1 MKTKNIKRKKYL
13 TGGKVNTYVEDPTT
27 EIAKNAIMLAQAQQ
41 EASSN
46 PLVQG
51 LNITAGLVGTLGN
64 TLMSVGG
71 SEEKPEK
78 KRNGGRVSG
87 VPVEV
92 EGGEVAETPFGNLL
106 GFNGPNHD
114 RGGIK
119 TSLTPGTEVYS
130 KRIKIDGKTM
140 ADRKLS
146 RERREKRFQKLS
158 DRGDSIGRNTLGRV
172 KTINLS
178 QDEADKKVQDFYSL
192 MDSVNAIQ
200 KFPDGGEVKPL
211 TLAEAKKQ
219 IKFTPGKDTGYTAK
233 ELAGSFKPE
242 KEKNIIDIN
251 NLGKHN
257 DGTPVTIDEV
267 IEGITGV
274 SHDYKKTHNVEDYS
288 PSTLEEANSFK
299 NFKARKS
306 LIDLNLIPG
315 DLLGMAGNLYQA
327 FAPLSNTMANRA
339 SDTPNINPYKGFGD
353 DALKANDQAKTYA
366 QRMLD
371 SQLQDLESS
380 SLSARRTSRNSA
392 MGINTQRALD
402 LAIES
407 NKEKATRGIYDSF
420 TNQMLGIFNA
430 QSQLENQ
437 QDIYQMQGKAAQDLA
452 DRQDKDNFYSQLGID
467 KTNVGRGIAET
478 GKALNQTRTND
489 ATENLLNSMFRYT
502 SVDGST
508 GKLIGKKGSKA
519 AVAALASGDWINLNN
534 PDTGKPFKTAREFAK
549 YYNLK
554 EKK

>member
-1 MKTKNIKRKKYL
+1 M
-13 TGGKVNTYVEDPTT
+13 
-27 EIAKNAIMLAQAQQ
+27 AK
-41 EASSN
+41 
-46 PLVQG
+46 
-51 LNITAGLVGTLGN
+51 
-64 TLMSVGG
+64 
-71 SEEKPEK
+71 
-78 KRNGGRVSG
+78 
-87 VPVEV
+87 
-92 EGGEVAETPFGNLL
+92 
-106 GFNGPNHD
+106 
-114 RGGIK
+114 
-119 TSLTPGTEVYS
+119 
-130 KRIKIDGKTM
+130 
-140 ADRKLS
+140 
-146 RERREKRFQKLS
+146 
-158 DRGDSIGRNTLGRV
+158 
-172 KTINLS
+172 
-178 QDEADKKVQDFYSL
+178 
-192 MDSVNAIQ
+192 
-200 KFPDGGEVKPL
+200 
-211 TLAEAKKQ
+211 AKKQ
-219 IKFTPGKDTGYTAK
+219 IKFTLGKDTGYTAK

-242 KEKNIIDIN
+242 EEDKPIAFW
-251 NLGKHN
+251 KHD
-257 DGTPVTIDEV
+257 DGTPFTNSEKQ
-267 IEGITGV
+267 EAITGV
-274 SHDYKKTHNVEDYS
+274 SHDYKVTHNTEDYI

-299 NFKARKS
+299 NFDSKKS
-306 LIDLNLIPG
+306 PIDLNLIPG

-327 FAPLSNTMANRA
+327 FAPLNNTMANRA

-467 KTNVGRGIAET
+467 KTSVGRGIAET

-508 GKLIGKKGSKA
+508 GKLIGKKDSKA

>member
-27 EIAKNAIMLAQAQQ
+27 EMAKNAIMLAQAQQ
-41 EASSN
+41 EASSS

-51 LNITAGLVGTLGN
+51 LNVVSGLAETLGN
-64 TLMSVGG
+64 TLISVGG

-78 KRNGGRVSG
+78 KKNGGKVSG

-178 QDEADKKVQDFYSL
+178 QDEADKKVQDFYNL

-211 TLAEAKKQ
+211 TLAEAKKK

-242 KEKNIIDIN
+242 EEDSLSSGLKGLGYSDAVNKITGRTIPEDVDINKFTDFDSKKSPIDI
-251 NLGKHN
+251 
-257 DGTPVTIDEV
+257 
-267 IEGITGV
+267 
-274 SHDYKKTHNVEDYS
+274 
-288 PSTLEEANSFK
+288 
-299 NFKARKS
+299 
-306 LIDLNLIPG
+306 NLIPG

-327 FAPLSNTMANRA
+327 FAPLNNTMANRA

-420 TNQMLGIFNA
+420 TNQMLGLFNA

-437 QDIYQMQGKAAQDLA
+437 QDTYQMQGKAAQDLA

-467 KTNVGRGIAET
+467 KTSVGRGIAET

-508 GKLIGKKGSKA
+508 GKFIGKKDSKA
-519 AVAALASGDWINLNN
+519 AVDALASGDWININN